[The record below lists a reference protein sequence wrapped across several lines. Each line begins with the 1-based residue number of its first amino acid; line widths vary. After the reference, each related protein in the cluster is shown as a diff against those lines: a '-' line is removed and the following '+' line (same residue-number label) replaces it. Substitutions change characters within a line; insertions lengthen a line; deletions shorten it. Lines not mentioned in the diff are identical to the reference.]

1 MANELIE
8 LLLLTGVV
16 GTKDQNFEEKFKALI
31 SRTPN
36 TGAPSK
42 QEFFTH
48 FFLGAVLTLPYTEL
62 MKKIG
67 IKSIHFKPIR
77 GDGHELKTVKLC
89 FNIEHN
95 KKKKVVLVTVT
106 TVKKVADEQYYNI
119 EELGEITKKLKL
131 NPKECEIDGKIIHI
145 NSQLEGGL
153 CIIDKSSDLK
163 SNLEKIKDYS
173 NSTQKTFL
181 DVKKVGLVNTNF
193 EAEFSILAR
202 AGDLEAV
209 SDAVKSIFKGLV
221 GVYQSYKKSLDRAE
235 AAYHGFVY
243 GVLALLFKYQNHLDI
258 HIERTAGRGNADMMF
273 IARGANKSWDV
284 PPVIVEFKF
293 GTGASAGMMQMKSID
308 YATNVIMRTLSE
320 DAILLAVDPSKDG
333 EEQLEVESRK
343 IFQSKGFLPQL
354 LKLTKSNIDRIMT
367 NIESEAK
374 YLCNFTGSDS
384 VSKLIFGQILA
395 LQGIVKKQIFIHNNK
410 LQCNDETKLRSR
422 VVNKH
427 VDTIEPSNI
436 STFLL
441 NKNGEYI
448 VLNIVQGSNI
458 DVSQINSSEFIKDE
472 GEYIQVNVAVDQKR
486 KVDIKPLNVTKD
498 NGPDCKKQKPD
509 IREISGNIDLVN
521 YLESEKNLEEA
532 LKRILDPYKDM
543 ICNEKDFHG
552 ILHGLLLGQDVDG
565 RKVRVFTE
573 SNISGHG
580 NSDLMVSVL
589 RKEADN
595 SYVEDKLVILE
606 LKYAK
611 SEEELAAKLV
621 EARGQKQRY
630 TENLKLMTDKR
641 NVIPLT
647 VTFCNYAKN
656 LDKFVKVQLSPMKDV
671 GHTSQSEGAAS
682 QGQGSEATESADESD
697 SEFQSSTSDNLL
709 NSSGNSSGYNSFNSS
724 GYDPLPP
731 LSPDSY
737 AGDCETDTSVSPNK
751 PFSTMTQANV
761 GGINESGSLRRQSKN
776 T

>member
-8 LLLLTGVV
+8 LLLLAGVV
-16 GTKDQNFEEKFKALI
+16 GTKDQNFEEKFKALL

-36 TGAPSK
+36 TGAPNK

-95 KKKKVVLVTVT
+95 KKRRVVLITVT
-106 TVKKVADEQYYNI
+106 TVKDIGKNQYHNVN
-119 EELGEITKKLKL
+119 ELKEITKKLEL
-131 NPKECEIDGKIIHI
+131 EACEVDEKIIHI

-153 CIIDKSSDLK
+153 RIIDKSSDLK
-163 SNLEKIKDYS
+163 NKLEGIKDYS
-173 NSTQKTFL
+173 NSTQQTFL
-181 DVKKVGLVNTNF
+181 DVKKVELVNTNF
-193 EAEFSILAR
+193 EAEFSVLEKT
-202 AGDLEAV
+202 GDSEAV
-209 SDAVKSIFKGLV
+209 SDAVESIFKGLV
-221 GVYQSYKKSLDRAE
+221 GVYQNQQKDIPILDETE

-308 YATNVIMRTLSE
+308 YATNVSMRTLSE
-320 DAILLAVDPSKDG
+320 YVILLAVDPSKDG
-333 EEQLEVESRK
+333 KEQLEVESRK

-354 LKLTKSNIDRIMT
+354 LKLTKSNIDQMRKG
-367 NIESEAK
+367 IENETK
-374 YLCNFTGSDS
+374 YLCNLTESDS

-441 NKNGEYI
+441 NKI

-458 DVSQINSSEFIKDE
+458 DVSRINSSEFIKDE
-472 GEYIQVNVAVDQKR
+472 GEYIQVNVAVDQER
-486 KVDIKPLNVTKD
+486 KVDIKQLNVTKD

-509 IREISGNIDLVN
+509 IKEISGNIDLVN
-521 YLESEKNLEEA
+521 HLESEENLEEA

-589 RKEADN
+589 RKEGDN

-641 NVIPLT
+641 KVIPLT
-647 VTFCNYAKN
+647 VTFCNYAENQGKS
-656 LDKFVKVQLSPMKDV
+656 VKVQLSPIKRVD
-671 GHTSQSEGAAS
+671 HTSQSEGAAS
-682 QGQGSEATESADESD
+682 QGQGSEATESAYESESD
-697 SEFQSSTSDNLL
+697 SEFQPSSSTPDNLL
-709 NSSGNSSGYNSFNSS
+709 NLSLNSSGYDSFNSS
-724 GYDPLPP
+724 GYELPP

-737 AGDCETDTSVSPNK
+737 AGDCETDTSVSPTK
-751 PFSTMTQANV
+751 PYSTITQAKV
-761 GGINESGSLRRQSKN
+761 GGVNRIAH
-776 T
+776 

>member
-1 MANELIE
+1 M
-8 LLLLTGVV
+8 G
-16 GTKDQNFEEKFKALI
+16 KFFI
-31 SRTPN
+31 S
-36 TGAPSK
+36 
-42 QEFFTH
+42 
-48 FFLGAVLTLPYTEL
+48 
-62 MKKIG
+62 I
-67 IKSIHFKPIR
+67 
-77 GDGHELKTVKLC
+77 
-89 FNIEHN
+89 
-95 KKKKVVLVTVT
+95 
-106 TVKKVADEQYYNI
+106 
-119 EELGEITKKLKL
+119 L
-131 NPKECEIDGKIIHI
+131 N
-145 NSQLEGGL
+145 LEGGL
-153 CIIDKSSDLK
+153 RIIDESSDLQSK
-163 SNLEKIKDYS
+163 LKDIEHYAKPTKEAFFEADKIES
-173 NSTQKTFL
+173 
-181 DVKKVGLVNTNF
+181 VNTNF
-193 EAEFSILAR
+193 EAEFSILTR
-202 AGDLEAV
+202 TGDLEAITK
-209 SDAVKSIFKGLV
+209 AVKNIFTGLIRI
-221 GVYQSYKKSLDRAE
+221 YEDIKEYLDETE
-235 AAYHGFVY
+235 AAHHGFVY

-258 HIERTAGRGNADMMF
+258 HIERTAGRGNSDMMF
-273 IARGANKSWDV
+273 IARGVSKSWNV

-293 GTGASAGMMQMKSID
+293 GTGASAGMMQIEIIG
-308 YATNVIMRTLSE
+308 YATNVSMRTLSE
-320 DAILLAVDPSKDG
+320 DVIQIALDFSEDG
-333 EEQLEVESRK
+333 KEQLQVKSRK
-343 IFQSKGFLPQL
+343 IFQSKGFLLQL
-354 LKLTKSNIDRIMT
+354 LTLTKSNINQMRED
-367 NIESEAK
+367 IEDEAK
-374 YLCNFTGSDS
+374 HLCNLTESDS

-458 DVSQINSSEFIKDE
+458 DVSQINSSKFIKDE
-472 GEYIQVNVAVDQKR
+472 GEYIQVNVAVDQER
-486 KVDIKPLNVTKD
+486 KVDIKQLNVTKG

-509 IREISGNIDLVN
+509 IKEISGNIDLVN
-521 YLESEKNLEEA
+521 HLESEENLEEA
-532 LKRILDPYKDM
+532 LKGILDPYQDM

-573 SNISGHG
+573 SNISGRG

-630 TENLKLMTDKR
+630 TENLKLMTDKKK
-641 NVIPLT
+641 VIPLT

-682 QGQGSEATESADESD
+682 QGQGSEATESAYESESD
-697 SEFQSSTSDNLL
+697 SEFQPQSSSSTSDNLL
-709 NSSGNSSGYNSFNSS
+709 NSSLNSS
-724 GYDPLPP
+724 GYDSFNSLGYELPP

-751 PFSTMTQANV
+751 PFSTMT
-761 GGINESGSLRRQSKN
+761 
-776 T
+776 